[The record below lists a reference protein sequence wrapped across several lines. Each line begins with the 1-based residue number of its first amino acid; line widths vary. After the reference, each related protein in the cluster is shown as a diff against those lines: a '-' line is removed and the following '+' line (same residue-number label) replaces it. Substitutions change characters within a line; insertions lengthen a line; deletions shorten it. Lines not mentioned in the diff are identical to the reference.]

1 MRTVTVTA
9 ATDYILLAPN
19 NYFVTSKGTSSSNVE
34 FGGDMDHAAALA
46 SHSAAD
52 LSEPDIGRLRSATL
66 PRSKAARASWAGAP
80 TPRATTS
87 RSAPRAGMG
96 AMWYNQN
103 LYLGGSTNYCTSTPD
118 INSRVGCFFE
128 SGMRAYFT
136 LEYSGT
142 GDGLIFALINGQ
154 LNQLAS
160 AGGDFEA
167 TELLGYAGDSRTNN
181 SGGFLD
187 TTGLKGL
194 RPPKMGLEFD
204 AKRNWDATFEAKPT
218 DFCSGSSLRQNTRND
233 PDPASA
239 TKDFVQYVYWGNTSA
254 STCPAGRPRATAR
267 PPTTTTATTPAGR
280 PPATGSCRFPAWSTP
295 PPPSA
300 RTARRFTSRPTTATP
315 TPPSEGYTPSTWTP
329 RATPLA
335 GSGTPF
341 FVGSNG
347 VTSPVL
353 DSSGN
358 IYVGAG
364 NALYVLR
371 PNRTLKFSIYASARQ
386 PGLQAGHRPGRHH
399 IRFGLRRR

>member
-1 MRTVTVTA
+1 
-9 ATDYILLAPN
+9 
-19 NYFVTSKGTSSSNVE
+19 
-34 FGGDMDHAAALA
+34 MDHAAALA

-52 LSEPDIGRLRSATL
+52 LSEPDIGPVAVGDVAQIESG
-66 PRSKAARASWAGAP
+66 ASFMGGG
-80 TPRATTS
+80 TDTQGDYLQIGST
-87 RSAPRAGMG
+87 AGMG

-103 LYLGGSTNYCTSTPD
+103 LYLGGSTNYCTSAPD

-128 SGMRAYFT
+128 SGVRAYFT

-204 AKRNWDATFEAKPT
+204 AKRNWDASFEAKPT

-239 TKDFVQYVYWGNTSA
+239 AKDFVQYVYWGNTSDVNVP
-254 STCPAGRPRATAR
+254 CR
-267 PPTTTTATTPAGR
+267 TTPSDRSSTYDDNRHNPGGGAR
-280 PPATGSCRFPAWSTP
+280 QRLVLVSHRVWSTP
-295 PPPSA
+295 RRPSA
-300 RTARRFTSRPTTATP
+300 RTARRFTSLPTTATP
-315 TPPSEGYTPSTWTP
+315 TPLSEGSTPSTWTP
-329 RATPLA
+329 RATPWQA
-335 GSGTPF
+335 PARRF
-341 FVGSNG
+341 
-347 VTSPVL
+347 
-353 DSSGN
+353 SSAPTG
-358 IYVGAG
+358 
-364 NALYVLR
+364 
-371 PNRTLKFSIYASARQ
+371 
-386 PGLQAGHRPGRHH
+386 
-399 IRFGLRRR
+399 